1 MVRVSL
7 PIVEGG
13 ASGENLTLSE
23 SELEACRPMRL
34 LAGRKLRA
42 FCPFH
47 GSDHQRSLEVNRETG
62 HFHCFSCNAWGYLE
76 WARDGKTVAEIMSLV
91 AAYHLASGNPPAPG
105 ILSRKSAYL
114 HKWRGRHSLQAVSDG
129 VELMVTSQWSII

>member
-76 WARDGKTVAEIMSLV
+76 WARDGWKKE
-91 AAYHLASGNPPAPG
+91 
-105 ILSRKSAYL
+105 
-114 HKWRGRHSLQAVSDG
+114 RGRVAKLTAYRKVDAIPSQPARADLVEILRTYQAALPGSLG
-129 VELMVTSQWSII
+129 